1 MNSDAQE
8 ALPPHTEALGSNADS
23 VENVDA
29 TRVTPANRAA
39 VKKATAKSLIISNV
53 SLDNAASFDTDQ
65 APEMPTVRN

>member
-8 ALPPHTEALGSNADS
+8 ALPPTEALGLNTDS

-39 VKKATAKSLIISNV
+39 VKKATAKSLNLSNV
-53 SLDNAASFDTDQ
+53 SLDNAASFDTDR
-65 APEMPTVRN
+65 APELPTVRN